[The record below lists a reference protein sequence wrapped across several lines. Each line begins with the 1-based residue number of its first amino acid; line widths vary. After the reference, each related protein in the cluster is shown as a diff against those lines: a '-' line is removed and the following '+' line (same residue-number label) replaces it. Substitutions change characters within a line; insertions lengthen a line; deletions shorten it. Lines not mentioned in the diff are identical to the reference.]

1 MKRMLAVLGVLVIGL
16 FPAVPVDAGWQSG
29 AAPAAQAPPAPPP
42 TVKVG
47 EPMPDFSLP
56 YLEPAPDGGRPQSKT
71 AKLSDFKGKQVV
83 VLAFFPAAFSPGWTT
98 EMSRY
103 RDNYAQFNANN
114 AAVFGVS
121 VDSTW
126 ANLAFREQ
134 MKVDFPLLSDS
145 RKDYSKALGILDENS
160 GFARRF
166 TFVVDDQ
173 GILRHIDSGQAA
185 LDPTGAVG
193 ACSLLKKK

>member
-1 MKRMLAVLGVLVIGL
+1 
-16 FPAVPVDAGWQSG
+16 
-29 AAPAAQAPPAPPP
+29 
-42 TVKVG
+42 
-47 EPMPDFSLP
+47 
-56 YLEPAPDGGRPQSKT
+56 
-71 AKLSDFKGKQVV
+71 
-83 VLAFFPAAFSPGWTT
+83 
-98 EMSRY
+98 MSRY
-103 RDNYAQFNANN
+103 RDNYSQFNAVN

-126 ANLAFREQ
+126 ANLAFRQQ
-134 MKVDFPLLSDS
+134 MKLDFPLLSDS
-145 RKDYSKALGILDENS
+145 KKEYSRQLGILDDNS

-185 LDPTGAVG
+185 LDPATAVG